1 MRFIV
6 RAVLW
11 VIAHTMFRVRLV
23 GKTNVP
29 LRGPAVLASNH
40 VSYADGFLIGGCVSC
55 PIRFLVWKPFFDVF
69 GVNWILRWIKAIP
82 VDDTGPRGIAYAIG
96 RARKDLAD
104 GHLVCIFPEGF
115 ITRTGDLLPFKR
127 GMEKIVQGL
136 DVPIVPVHLHGLW
149 GSIFGFERGKCWW
162 KWPTRVPYP
171 VTISF
176 GTPMLAR
183 SAANDVRHAIE
194 QLAAEASGNR
204 KEDAVVLIR

>member
-1 MRFIV
+1 MRLLV

-11 VIAHTMFRVRLV
+11 VIAHAIFRVRVV

-29 LRGPAVLASNH
+29 LRGPAVVASNH
-40 VSYADGFLIGGCVSC
+40 VTYADGFLIGACVPC
-55 PIRFLVWKPFFDVF
+55 PVRFLVWKPFFHVF
-69 GVNWILRWIKAIP
+69 GVNWILRWIEAIP

-96 RARKDLAD
+96 RARRDLGD
-104 GHLVCIFPEGF
+104 GHVVCIFPEGS

-149 GSIFGFERGKCWW
+149 GSIFSFERGKPWW
-162 KWPTRVPYP
+162 KWPRRAPYP
-171 VTISF
+171 VTIFF

-183 SAANDVRHAIE
+183 STANEVRHAIE
-194 QLAAEASGNR
+194 QLATGVDPS
-204 KEDAVVLIR
+204 